1 MLSDCLPAHRLT
13 ECLRYGGQMAR
24 PFGSPAELEAEIWAL
39 HAPGLMTDA
48 IKPSLL
54 QGGRRVAKLP
64 VPEDLTI
71 EAHVP
76 SGGVRF
82 TFSLP
87 AGAYATTFLREFVR
101 AQDDALLVGVVGP
114 GGARD
119 GARDA
124 GGAGGAA
131 AGGGDGEAEDDED
144 MLFTSA
150 DAC

>member
-1 MLSDCLPAHRLT
+1 
-13 ECLRYGGQMAR
+13 MAR

-71 EAHVP
+71 EAHAP

-144 MLFTSA
+144 MLVTSA

>member
-1 MLSDCLPAHRLT
+1 MLIAS

-54 QGGRRVAKLP
+54 QGGRRVAQLP

-71 EAHVP
+71 EAHAP

>member
-1 MLSDCLPAHRLT
+1 MLIAS

-71 EAHVP
+71 EAHAP

-101 AQDDALLVGVVGP
+101 
-114 GGARD
+114 GG
-119 GARDA
+119 
-124 GGAGGAA
+124 GGGGGGAA

>member
-1 MLSDCLPAHRLT
+1 
-13 ECLRYGGQMAR
+13 
-24 PFGSPAELEAEIWAL
+24 
-39 HAPGLMTDA
+39 
-48 IKPSLL
+48 
-54 QGGRRVAKLP
+54 VAKLP

-101 AQDDALLVGVVGP
+101 AQDDALHVGMVGAE
-114 GGARD
+114 GAR
-119 GARDA
+119 
-124 GGAGGAA
+124 GAGGSGGSGGQVP
-131 AGGGDGEAEDDED
+131 GGGNGEAEDDED
-144 MLFTSA
+144 ALFASA

>member
-1 MLSDCLPAHRLT
+1 MLSDCLT

-24 PFGSPAELEAEIWAL
+24 PFGSPAELEAEIWAI

-54 QGGRRVAKLP
+54 QGCRRVAKLP

-101 AQDDALLVGVVGP
+101 AQDDALHVGMVGAE
-114 GGARD
+114 G
-119 GARDA
+119 A
-124 GGAGGAA
+124 GGAGGSGGSGGQVP
-131 AGGGDGEAEDDED
+131 GGGDGEAEDDED
-144 MLFTSA
+144 VLFASA